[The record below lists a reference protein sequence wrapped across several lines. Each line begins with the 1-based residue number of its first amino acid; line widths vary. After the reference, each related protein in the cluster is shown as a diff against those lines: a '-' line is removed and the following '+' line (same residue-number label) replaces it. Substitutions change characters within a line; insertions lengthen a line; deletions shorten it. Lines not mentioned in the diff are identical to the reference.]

1 MMKIMLKNIFQTLY
15 LAALIFTI
23 LSATI
28 VVLGQL
34 FAVFLLNQGLVVFFK
49 DKLIFCTRAGAVV
62 SICTFA
68 LAYLNGWM
76 SPKKK

>member
-1 MMKIMLKNIFQTLY
+1 MKIMLRNIFQTLY
-15 LAALIFTI
+15 LVALIFTI

-34 FAVFLLNQGLVVFFK
+34 VSVFLLNQGLVAFFE

-62 SICTFA
+62 SICTFV